1 MIFNSIEFGMF
12 FPLVFILYYIIFNK
26 ITKLRNIFLIVVS
39 YLFYG
44 WWDWRFLSLI
54 VISSLVD
61 YLLGNKIFKE
71 ENEQKRKSFL
81 ILSLCVNL
89 GLLGFFKYFNFF
101 VDSFIDAF
109 YLFGQTPNIST
120 LSIILPIG
128 ISFYTFQTL
137 SYTLD
142 IYYKRLK
149 PTNDIFAFLA
159 FVSFFPQLV
168 AGPIERAK
176 DLLPQFY
183 KINPITYK
191 MLRSGLLLMAW
202 GFLKKIVIADRLAI
216 FVDGSYGSIESID
229 GISAIITIIFF
240 AFQLYLDFSAYSDIA
255 IGSARMLGFNLS
267 TNFKR
272 PYLSASFSDFWNRW
286 HISLS
291 SWFRDYVY
299 IPLGGNRVSK
309 IKHIKNILIV
319 FMLSGLWHGAS
330 WNFVLWGLI
339 NGVFILVFDRL
350 LKNNNKTYF
359 QRAFSSIFVA
369 SLWAL
374 SLVFFRAESFSD
386 AILIITKITAQSQD
400 TLYNFGLNSLEFSF
414 TIKILLGFIVFEIV
428 QDKFENLKKWFD
440 SLYFVFRWITYLAL
454 IAIIIFF
461 GSYGVGLNDNNF
473 IYFQF

>member
-1 MIFNSIEFGMF
+1 MIFNSIEFGIF

-71 ENEQKRKSFL
+71 KNEQKRKSFL

-191 MLRSGLLLMAW
+191 MLRSGSLLMAW

-339 NGVFILVFDRL
+339 NGVFILVFEPL

-359 QRAFSSIFVA
+359 QRALSSIFVA